1 MAKTAAPRVSV
12 TWSKPGRSLARA
24 EGAAIRCVQPGTRHL
39 KLLAVAVTGGTDRLL
54 RFAVRRPGRLVLP
67 DAADWG
73 HSDGLIFNQWNV
85 GHGSRL
91 MRIATAIAAGAVLLL
106 SGLTAWALESS
117 AKTASKL
124 SADALWSKI
133 GDFCGISNWHPAVE
147 KCELSADG
155 KTRTLSLKGGG
166 TIVEALV
173 KMDAAGHSYTYSIVS
188 SPLPVANYTSTIGVA
203 ADGAG
208 SVMTWV
214 GKYDAKGASDA
225 EAKKV
230 IDGIYNS
237 GLKSLTAD

>member
-1 MAKTAAPRVSV
+1 
-12 TWSKPGRSLARA
+12 
-24 EGAAIRCVQPGTRHL
+24 
-39 KLLAVAVTGGTDRLL
+39 
-54 RFAVRRPGRLVLP
+54 
-67 DAADWG
+67 
-73 HSDGLIFNQWNV
+73 
-85 GHGSRL
+85 
-91 MRIATAIAAGAVLLL
+91 MRIATAIVAGAVLLL

>member
-1 MAKTAAPRVSV
+1 MPLTPLSHFQRPRGSTRYPRGDGDVS
-12 TWSKPGRSLARA
+12 GL
-24 EGAAIRCVQPGTRHL
+24 
-39 KLLAVAVTGGTDRLL
+39 
-54 RFAVRRPGRLVLP
+54 GRLVLP
-67 DAADWG
+67 DPADWG
-73 HSDGLIFNQWNV
+73 HSDGLAFNQWNV

-91 MRIATAIAAGAVLLL
+91 MRITAAIAAGAVLLL
-106 SGLTAWALESS
+106 SGLTAQALESS

-124 SADALWSKI
+124 SADAVWSKI

-188 SPLPVANYTSTIGVA
+188 SPLPVANYTSTISVA

-208 SVMTWV
+208 SMTTWV

-230 IDGIYNS
+230 IDGIYDL
-237 GLKSLTAD
+237 GLKALAGD